1 MHSPKLIK
9 GSYPNYIDL
18 LQAVLIRLA
27 AGVSP
32 CLRKMRRAVQFWN
45 RNIGLESQKLKQ
57 YKKMM
62 TYCEVIS
69 YNQEKLNLILN

>member
-18 LQAVLIRLA
+18 LQAVFIRLA

-45 RNIGLESQKLKQ
+45 RNIGLESQKLKH
-57 YKKMM
+57 MM